1 MGWIQQSMLGCALLF
16 FLVNSITH
24 PQGLADNV
32 LNFYLE
38 LQLALKDAEKVVSLR
53 SSSVKS
59 YILKA
64 NALVMVRI

>member
-1 MGWIQQSMLGCALLF
+1 MLGCALFF
-16 FLVNSITH
+16 FLVNSIAHT
-24 PQGLADNV
+24 QGLADNV

-38 LQLALKDAEKVVSLR
+38 LQLALKDAEKVVSLQ